1 MELTKPAKWDYMSQ
15 AAKKIMEKEAG
26 EAQGEY
32 APLSPKKHYG
42 GRLPACAAR
51 ACIAAQ
57 TGAHRGIC
65 RQRSS
70 NEAAESR
77 QGTAGNIEKPRK

>member
-1 MELTKPAKWDYMSQ
+1 MELTKPANWDSMSQ
-15 AAKKIMEKEAG
+15 AAKKIIEKEAG

-51 ACIAAQ
+51 ASRHKPARIAVFADR
-57 TGAHRGIC
+57 GAATR
-65 RQRSS
+65 R
-70 NEAAESR
+70 
-77 QGTAGNIEKPRK
+77 PRADKERPAT